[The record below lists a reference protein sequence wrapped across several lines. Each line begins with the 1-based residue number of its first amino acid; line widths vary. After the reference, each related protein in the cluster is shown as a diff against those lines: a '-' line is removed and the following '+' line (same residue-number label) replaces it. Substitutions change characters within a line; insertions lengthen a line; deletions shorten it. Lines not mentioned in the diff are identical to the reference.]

1 MTIRFSGTAAQVQT
15 AFHTQIHNLA
25 SSTGTHFGNMTDP
38 QIPAA
43 LAPVIVGIKA
53 LHNFLPRPLHR
64 LGNQVSFNQQA
75 GKWQRLATSASNCL
89 HTRPPRKPAPAISSH
104 PLPQYGIN
112 VPANNGSFPT
122 LKRT

>member
-1 MTIRFSGTAAQVQT
+1 
-15 AFHTQIHNLA
+15 
-25 SSTGTHFGNMTDP
+25 MTDP

-75 GKWQRLATSASNCL
+75 GKWQRLATSASTAFTTPAAQASPRNLAPIPCRSSAS
-89 HTRPPRKPAPAISSH
+89 TCPPTT
-104 PLPQYGIN
+104 
-112 VPANNGSFPT
+112 VPGLT